1 MAKDWTQIFNKY
13 RGFWVALEDDEET
26 VVASGKTAQE
36 AADVAKQRGV
46 TKPILARIPEE
57 LVTYVGFGVR
67 G

>member
-13 RGFWVALEDDEET
+13 RGLWVALEDDEET
-26 VVASGKTAQE
+26 VVASGQTAQE
-36 AADVAKQRGV
+36 AVAVAKQRGI

-57 LVTYVGFGVR
+57 LVTYVGFGLR

>member
-13 RGFWVALEDDEET
+13 RGLWVALEDDEET

-36 AADVAKQRGV
+36 AVVVAKQRGI

-57 LVTYVGFGVR
+57 LVTYVGFGLR

>member
-13 RGFWVALEDDEET
+13 RGLWIALEDDEET
-26 VVASGKTAQE
+26 VVASGQTAQE
-36 AADVAKQRGV
+36 AVAVAKQRGI

-57 LVTYVGFGVR
+57 LVTYVGFGLR